1 MYNVCKTH
9 IGEDLISELPEE
21 PFFVDFMRD
30 APEPT
35 GEEGEDA
42 DLEAPKI
49 YEHVCENFYNR
60 HYKADILFF
69 LTIKIYCV
77 SF

>member
-1 MYNVCKTH
+1 M
-9 IGEDLISELPEE
+9 LSQLPEE

-35 GEEGEDA
+35 GDEGEDA

-49 YEHVCENFYNR
+49 YEE
-60 HYKADILFF
+60 
-69 LTIKIYCV
+69 V
-77 SF
+77 SV